1 MCDIVQKG
9 LNITSKWCESAGL
22 QLNAKKTAIM
32 VFTKRKKLHGWKPIM
47 YNGEEVEVKT
57 EFKYLGVTLDNK
69 LLWDKHVENICL
81 NAKKAMMVC
90 RRMAGRSW
98 GCSPKIL
105 HWMYTMIVRPR
116 LTYGAIAWADR
127 TDLVTARRE
136 LDKVQ
141 RLACLTITGSMRK
154 CPTRG
159 MEVILGLPPLH
170 LVIKEAELNV
180 RTLARFCRQGFG
192 PNAIIGTKYRDQI
205 CRHLPVL
212 AMPMDETINK
222 YEFNKMFDTKLS
234 SKSECAPITR

>member
-98 GCSPKIL
+98 GVQPQN
-105 HWMYTMIVRPR
+105 
-116 LTYGAIAWADR
+116 
-127 TDLVTARRE
+127 LV
-136 LDKVQ
+136 LDVHHD
-141 RLACLTITGSMRK
+141 C
-154 CPTRG
+154 
-159 MEVILGLPPLH
+159 
-170 LVIKEAELNV
+170 EAETYIWGNRV
-180 RTLARFCRQGFG
+180 GRQ
-192 PNAIIGTKYRDQI
+192 N
-205 CRHLPVL
+205 
-212 AMPMDETINK
+212 
-222 YEFNKMFDTKLS
+222 
-234 SKSECAPITR
+234 